1 MRKSVTFISAA
12 LTAFVLAMLAGV
24 VYAYNNGLTVSGLF
38 SQQASTQSAAVSL
51 PLMAPTAASSAVA
64 PKDAAAAAAQFLN
77 RTDLYSIQLATYN
90 GTQAYEVTFSSGE
103 IAYVSMNGQVMGVAA
118 PTQAPVVIY
127 APAKRG
133 GGGGAPA
140 AAPPKGGGG
149 TGSGGGGDDGGGGDH

>member
-24 VYAYNNGLTVSGLF
+24 VYAYNNGLKVSGLF
-38 SQQASTQSAAVSL
+38 SQQVSSQSASVSL
-51 PLMAPTAASSAVA
+51 PLMAPTAVSTAVP

-90 GTQAYEVTFSSGE
+90 GVQAYEVTFSSGE
-103 IAYVSMNGQVMGVAA
+103 IAYVSMSGQVMGITA
-118 PTQAPVVIY
+118 PTPAPAVIY

-133 GGGGAPA
+133 GGGAPA
-140 AAPPKGGGG
+140 APS
-149 TGSGGGGDDGGGGDH
+149 SGGGGSDDGGGDH